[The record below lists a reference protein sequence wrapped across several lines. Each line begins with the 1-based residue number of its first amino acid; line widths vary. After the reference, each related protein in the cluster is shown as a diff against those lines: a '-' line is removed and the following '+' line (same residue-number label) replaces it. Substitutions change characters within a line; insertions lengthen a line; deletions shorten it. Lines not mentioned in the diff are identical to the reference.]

1 MGIERHKLPI
11 RLTLAPGQRGT
22 KKLAQKY
29 GDNLVCVR
37 YRYDEDE
44 KRRYTTVE
52 IEAAVVDWD
61 RNPARPAPTEPA
73 PRGRMGVRIYYQE
86 TELRT
91 QVKQIGG
98 IWRPRQRLWEMT
110 FAQICALGLEERIVT
125 DE

>member
-1 MGIERHKLPI
+1 MGSERHKLPV

-22 KKLAQKY
+22 KKLARKY

-44 KRRYTTVE
+44 KKRYTTVE
-52 IEAAVVDWD
+52 IEEAVVDW
-61 RNPARPAPTEPA
+61 EPA
-73 PRGRMGVRIYYQE
+73 PSNPASTQPAPRDRMGVRIHYLE
-86 TELRT
+86 TELRA

-98 IWRPRQRLWEMT
+98 IWRPRQRLWELS